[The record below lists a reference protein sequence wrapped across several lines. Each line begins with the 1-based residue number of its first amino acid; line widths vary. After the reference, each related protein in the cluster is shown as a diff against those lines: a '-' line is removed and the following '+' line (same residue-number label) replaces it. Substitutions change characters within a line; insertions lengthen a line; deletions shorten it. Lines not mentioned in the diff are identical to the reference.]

1 MKIRKQHPKPQ
12 PPHPCLAALGQ
23 AIIDLKNASNYY
35 RRHPIRPK
43 IERLNRA
50 SRAVSDVL
58 DFIVNV
64 YEGHLTRTLLKRA
77 VVALDEAAKI
87 LEKRRPIRRGLDLQ
101 WFVAVKQ
108 VLKSRYEQ
116 FMVLLGE
123 GRTVYR
129 RTMTDLAL
137 GHHDSVPMM

>member
-1 MKIRKQHPKPQ
+1 MKLLKQHPKPQ
-12 PPHPCLAALGQ
+12 PPHPCLTALRQ
-23 AIIDLKNASNYY
+23 AIINLKNARNYY
-35 RRHPIRPK
+35 CRHPIRPK

-64 YEGHLTRTLLKRA
+64 YDGHLTRTLLKRA

-87 LEKRRPIRRGLDLQ
+87 LEKRRPIRRGLKMK

-108 VLKSRYEQ
+108 ALKSRYEQ

-123 GRTVYR
+123 GRAIYR

-137 GHHDSVPMM
+137 GHHDLVPMM